1 MEKNKITI
9 RLCYIEFIIFAGV
22 LATMIFHFRRGFG
35 KSFFALMIIAA
46 LAGCGVSLALKDY
59 LKSMIQ
65 SSTFDVAGV
74 HNKKALEKRLQQIQ
88 DGDDTLD
95 TGIMMFDLNNLK
107 TINDTY
113 GHEEGDVFIQTFA
126 SFLTRILTED
136 SYLARFGGDE
146 FLIIQK
152 NTTWSQ
158 LEQMNIRLQT
168 LIDEYNQTADHPL
181 SYAVGYDISC
191 KNHYYLIMDLLK
203 IADEKMYQDKKYK
216 KQQLAQKQQYLT
228 KSGLAQSIS
237 SDSLKEKI
245 FTILTNANGEKEYA
259 FIMTDISKFHLIND
273 YWGYET
279 GTKILNF
286 VLRRMELFSD
296 SLFVN
301 RYHSD
306 IFVAVIDTTGR
317 KPSDVKNRLEESNR
331 QITREILKT
340 FPINYFHLNTGIYY
354 FKDINTPAEQI
365 ISHANIVREK
375 AKMELSGVYEYTS
388 EVALNEQRRADT
400 IHSFKSALKQKEFKI
415 YFQPKIC
422 GRDQTIASAE
432 ALVRWQRGKENMW
445 YPDMFLPILEE
456 TGEIQA
462 LDYYVYEETFAWMN
476 QRQKE
481 GKKIIPVSL
490 NVSPVHFGNIRSFT
504 EKVMTLINKYEIN
517 PYHVIFEI
525 TETTFIH
532 NIKAVNEMIR
542 FFHEQ
547 NIRISMDDFGSGYS
561 SLNALKDILFDEVK
575 IDKRF
580 LSDDLSENGKIVLQE
595 IFHLLK
601 RTNKSIVCEGVE
613 TKEMVDFL
621 VEEGCDELQG
631 YYYYKPM
638 SQDAFEKLLTEVA

>member
-22 LATMIFHFRRGFG
+22 LATMIFHFRHGFG

-317 KPSDVKNRLEESNR
+317 KPSDVKNHLEESNR

-354 FKDINTPAEQI
+354 LKDTNTPAEQI

-400 IHSFKSALKQKEFKI
+400 IHSFKSALMQKEFKI

-490 NVSPVHFGNIRSFT
+490 NVSPVHFENIRSFT

>member
-35 KSFFALMIIAA
+35 KSFFAFMIIAA

-74 HNKKALEKRLQQIQ
+74 HNKKALEKKLQQIQ
-88 DGDDTLD
+88 DQDDTLD

-107 TINDTY
+107 VINDTY

-259 FIMTDISKFHLIND
+259 FVMTDISKFHLIND

-286 VLRRMELFSD
+286 VLRRMQLFPD

-306 IFVAVIDTTGR
+306 IFVAVVDTTGR
-317 KPSDVKNRLEESNR
+317 KPSDVKKHLEESNH
-331 QITREILKT
+331 QITKEILKT
-340 FPINYFHLNTGIYY
+340 FPINYFQLNTGIYY
-354 FKDINTPAEQI
+354 LKDTTTPAEQI

-490 NVSPVHFGNIRSFT
+490 NVSPVHFGNICSFT

>member
-22 LATMIFHFRRGFG
+22 LVTMIFHFRRGFG

-354 FKDINTPAEQI
+354 LKDTNTPAEQI

-400 IHSFKSALKQKEFKI
+400 IHSFKSALMQKEFKI

-456 TGEIQA
+456 TSEIQA

-490 NVSPVHFGNIRSFT
+490 NVSPVHFENIRSFT

>member
-1 MEKNKITI
+1 MEKNKII
-9 RLCYIEFIIFAGV
+9 LRLCYTEFIIFAGV
-22 LATMIFHFRRGFG
+22 LATMIFHFRKGFG
-35 KSFFALMIIAA
+35 KSFFTLMIIAM

-59 LKSMIQ
+59 LKSIIQ
-65 SSTFDVAGV
+65 SSGFDVAGV
-74 HNKKALEKRLQQIQ
+74 HNKKALEKRLQQLQ
-88 DGDDTLD
+88 EADDTLN

-107 TINDTY
+107 MINDTY

-126 SFLTRILTED
+126 SFLTRILTKD

-146 FLIIQK
+146 FMIIQK

-168 LIDEYNQTADHPL
+168 MIDEYNQTADHPL
-181 SYAVGYDISC
+181 SYAVGYDLSC

-203 IADEKMYQDKKYK
+203 TADQKMYQDKKYK
-216 KQQLAQKQQYLT
+216 KQQLASKQQYIIQN
-228 KSGLAQSIS
+228 GLAQSIS

-245 FTILTNANGEKEYA
+245 FTILTNANSTKQYA
-259 FIMTDISKFHLIND
+259 FLMTDISNFHLIND

-286 VLRRMELFSD
+286 VLKRMELFQE

-306 IFVAVIDTTGR
+306 IFVAVIDTTGYDTSEIKER
-317 KPSDVKNRLEESNR
+317 IERHNT
-331 QITREILKT
+331 QITKEILQSY
-340 FPINYFHLNTGIYY
+340 PINYFHLNTGIYY
-354 FKDINTPAEQI
+354 LKDINIPAEEI
-365 ISHANIVREK
+365 ISHANIVRCI
-375 AKMELSGVYEYTS
+375 AKTKLSGVCEYTQDI
-388 EVALNEQRRADT
+388 AMREQHKADT
-400 IHSFKSALKQKEFKI
+400 IHSFKRALSQKEFKV
-415 YFQPKIC
+415 YFQPKIH
-422 GRDQTIASAE
+422 GKDQTLAGAE
-432 ALVRWQRGKENMW
+432 ALVRWQRDARTIW
-445 YPDMFLPILEE
+445 YPDVFLPILEE

-462 LDYYVYEETFAWMN
+462 LDYYVYEETFIWMN

-481 GKKIIPVSL
+481 GKRIVPVSL
-490 NVSPVHFGNIRSFT
+490 NVSPVHFRDIQSFT
-504 EKVMTLINKYEIN
+504 KKVMNLIEKYEIEPHN
-517 PYHVIFEI
+517 LIFEI

-532 NIKAVNEMIR
+532 NIEAVNAMIR
-542 FFHEQ
+542 FFHDK

-561 SLNALKDILFDEVK
+561 SLNTLKDILFDEVK

-601 RTNKSIVCEGVE
+601 RTKKFIVCEGVE

-638 SQDAFEKLLTEVA
+638 NQESFEQLLQKTF

>member
-1 MEKNKITI
+1 
-9 RLCYIEFIIFAGV
+9 
-22 LATMIFHFRRGFG
+22 MIFHFRRGFG
-35 KSFFALMIIAA
+35 KSFFAFMIIAA

-88 DGDDTLD
+88 DEDDTLD

-216 KQQLAQKQQYLT
+216 KQQLTQKQQYLT

-259 FIMTDISKFHLIND
+259 FVMTDISKFHLIND

-286 VLRRMELFSD
+286 VLKRMQLFPD

-317 KPSDVKNRLEESNR
+317 KPSDVKKHLEESNR
-331 QITREILKT
+331 QITKEILKT

-354 FKDINTPAEQI
+354 LKDTSVPAEQI

-375 AKMELSGVYEYTS
+375 AKTELSGVCEYTS
-388 EVALNEQRRADT
+388 GVALNEQRRADT

-422 GRDQTIASAE
+422 GKDQTIASAE
-432 ALVRWQRGKENMW
+432 ALVRWQRGKDTMW

-476 QRQKE
+476 QRRKE

-490 NVSPVHFGNIRSFT
+490 NVSPVHFANIRSFT
-504 EKVMTLINKYEIN
+504 EKVMGLIEKYEMDPHN
-517 PYHVIFEI
+517 LIFEI

-532 NIKAVNEMIR
+532 NIEAVNEMIR
-542 FFHEQ
+542 FFHDK

-561 SLNALKDILFDEVK
+561 SLNTLKDILFDEVK

-601 RTNKSIVCEGVE
+601 RTRKFIVCEGVE

-621 VEEGCDELQG
+621 VQEGCDELQG

-638 SQDAFEKLLTEVA
+638 SQEAFEQLL

>member
-1 MEKNKITI
+1 
-9 RLCYIEFIIFAGV
+9 
-22 LATMIFHFRRGFG
+22 
-35 KSFFALMIIAA
+35 
-46 LAGCGVSLALKDY
+46 
-59 LKSMIQ
+59 
-65 SSTFDVAGV
+65 
-74 HNKKALEKRLQQIQ
+74 
-88 DGDDTLD
+88 
-95 TGIMMFDLNNLK
+95 
-107 TINDTY
+107 
-113 GHEEGDVFIQTFA
+113 
-126 SFLTRILTED
+126 
-136 SYLARFGGDE
+136 
-146 FLIIQK
+146 
-152 NTTWSQ
+152 
-158 LEQMNIRLQT
+158 MNIRLQT

-286 VLRRMELFSD
+286 VLRRIELFSD

-317 KPSDVKNRLEESNR
+317 KPSDVKNHLEESNR

-354 FKDINTPAEQI
+354 LKDTNTPAEQI

-432 ALVRWQRGKENMW
+432 ALVRWQRGKDNMW

-490 NVSPVHFGNIRSFT
+490 NVSPVHFENIRSFT

>member
-9 RLCYIEFIIFAGV
+9 LLCYIEFIIFAGI
-22 LATMIFHFRRGFG
+22 LASMIFHFRRGFG
-35 KSFFALMIIAA
+35 KSFFALMVIAA

-88 DGDDTLD
+88 DEDDTLD

-216 KQQLAQKQQYLT
+216 KQQLTQKQQYLT

-259 FIMTDISKFHLIND
+259 FVMTDISKFHLIND

-286 VLRRMELFSD
+286 VLRRMQLFPD

-317 KPSDVKNRLEESNR
+317 KPSDVKKHLEESNR
-331 QITREILKT
+331 QITKEILKT

-354 FKDINTPAEQI
+354 LKDTSVPAEQI

-375 AKMELSGVYEYTS
+375 AKTELSGVCEYTS
-388 EVALNEQRRADT
+388 GVALNEQRRADT

-422 GRDQTIASAE
+422 GKDQMIASAE
-432 ALVRWQRGKENMW
+432 ALVRWQRGKDTMW

-490 NVSPVHFGNIRSFT
+490 NVSPVHFANIRSFT
-504 EKVMTLINKYEIN
+504 EKVMGLIEKYEIDPHN
-517 PYHVIFEI
+517 LIFEI

-532 NIKAVNEMIR
+532 NIEAVNEMIR
-542 FFHEQ
+542 FFHAK

-561 SLNALKDILFDEVK
+561 SLNTLKDILFDEVK

-601 RTNKSIVCEGVE
+601 RTRKFIVCEGVE

-621 VEEGCDELQG
+621 VQEGCDELQG

-638 SQDAFEKLLTEVA
+638 PQEAFEQLL

>member
-228 KSGLAQSIS
+228 KSVLAQSIS

-354 FKDINTPAEQI
+354 FKDTNTPAEQI

-432 ALVRWQRGKENMW
+432 ALVRWQRGKKNMW

>member
-1 MEKNKITI
+1 
-9 RLCYIEFIIFAGV
+9 
-22 LATMIFHFRRGFG
+22 MIFHFRRGFG

-259 FIMTDISKFHLIND
+259 FVMTDISKFHLIND

-286 VLRRMELFSD
+286 VLKRMQLFPD

-317 KPSDVKNRLEESNR
+317 KPSDVKKHLEESNR
-331 QITREILKT
+331 QITKEILKT

-354 FKDINTPAEQI
+354 LKDTSVPAEQI

-375 AKMELSGVYEYTS
+375 AKTELSGVCEYTS
-388 EVALNEQRRADT
+388 GVALNEQRRADT

-422 GRDQTIASAE
+422 GKDQTIASAE
-432 ALVRWQRGKENMW
+432 ALVRWQRGKDTMW

-490 NVSPVHFGNIRSFT
+490 NVSPVHFANIRSFT
-504 EKVMTLINKYEIN
+504 EKVMNLIEKYEIDPHN
-517 PYHVIFEI
+517 LIFEI

-532 NIKAVNEMIR
+532 NIEAVNEMIR
-542 FFHEQ
+542 FFHGK

-561 SLNALKDILFDEVK
+561 SLNTLKDILFDEVK

-601 RTNKSIVCEGVE
+601 RTRKFIVCEGVE

-621 VEEGCDELQG
+621 VQEGCDELQG

-638 SQDAFEKLLTEVA
+638 SQEAFEQLL